1 MVEKTKAAVGPKKA
15 QAGSITRTAA
25 VTKALTTLG
34 KNAMPMQIKGFI
46 KDKFSIEMS
55 NNVVSNYKSEI
66 NRKAAKTK
74 PAAGPATKGSA
85 QKMPAMPVPST
96 LAKKPITAPTAKKEP
111 APKPQM
117 RPASASGSKGKSSV
131 VGLEDIQAVKALVG
145 KVGADNLKTL
155 IDLISK

>member
-25 VTKALTTLG
+25 VTNALATLG

-55 NNVVSNYKSEI
+55 NNAVSTYKSEI
-66 NRKAAKTK
+66 NRKAAKTNPSTK
-74 PAAGPATKGSA
+74 GPASIPLA
-85 QKMPAMPVPST
+85 RQSPAT
-96 LAKKPITAPTAKKEP
+96 IAKKPTSAPAAKKEP
-111 APKPQM
+111 APKPQSK
-117 RPASASGSKGKSSV
+117 PAPATGSKGKAGV
-131 VGLEDIQAVKALVG
+131 VGLEEIRAVKALVG